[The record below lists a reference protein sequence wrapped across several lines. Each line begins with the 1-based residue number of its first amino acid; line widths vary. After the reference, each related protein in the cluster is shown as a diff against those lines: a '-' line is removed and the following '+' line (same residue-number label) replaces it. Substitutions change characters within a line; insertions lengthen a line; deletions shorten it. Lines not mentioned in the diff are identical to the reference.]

1 MKNLLITIGISLVL
15 GTSYY
20 FYFMQSD
27 KILLKDFSA
36 ELVDDSI
43 KTDEIV
49 SKFVK
54 NTAKGKVLAVF
65 ILNYIR
71 EEYKKDPAEIVV
83 CNVDENEKKKIT
95 SKIKINE
102 GEKLYNI
109 QFNKNLKLDL
119 IVNKE
124 SKIVI
129 FLIISKG
136 NGGTLSNER
145 SDE

>member
-20 FYFMQSD
+20 IYFKQSD

-71 EEYKKDPAEIVV
+71 EEYKKDPGEIVV
-83 CNVDENEKKKIT
+83 CKVDENEKKEIT

-109 QFNKNLKLDL
+109 KFNKNLKIDL

-129 FLIISKG
+129 FLIIKKG
-136 NGGTLSNER
+136 SGGTLSNER

>member
-1 MKNLLITIGISLVL
+1 MKKILIILGISLVL

-27 KILLKDFSA
+27 KILLKDFYA
-36 ELVDDSI
+36 EIANDSI

-54 NTAKGKVLAVF
+54 NTSKGKVMAVF

-71 EEYKKDPAEIVV
+71 EEYKKDPGEIVV
-83 CNVDENEKKKIT
+83 CKVDENEKKEIT

-129 FLIISKG
+129 YFILDKG

>member
-1 MKNLLITIGISLVL
+1 MKKILIILTISLVL

-20 FYFMQSD
+20 FYLMQSD

-71 EEYKKDPAEIVV
+71 EEYKKDPGEIVV
-83 CNVDENEKKKIT
+83 CKVDEKRKKEIT

-102 GEKLYNI
+102 DEKLYNI
-109 QFNKNLKLDL
+109 KFNKNLKLDL

-129 FLIISKG
+129 FFILDKE
-136 NGGTLSNER
+136 NGGTLSNTR
-145 SDE
+145 SD